1 MNTKSYFI
9 LMIIACIIHTLLD
22 IGHIGLTYGLI
33 SGVYISTNVGTTS

>member
-1 MNTKSYFI
+1 MTTKSYFI
-9 LMIIACIIHTLLD
+9 VIHTLLD